1 MHIVE
6 LILIAVGLAMD
17 AFAVAV
23 CKGLSSG
30 RLLPRHYLLIG
41 LWFGGAQALMPT
53 VGYLLGAAF
62 ADYIEAFDHWIA
74 FVLLALIG
82 FNMLHEGLEKNRE
95 VAAPPCGCEAAR
107 AEAATQS
114 GAEAE
119 TAAQSAA
126 PCGCGTTRAGATQ
139 TETAQAETAQAEAA
153 QAEAADFSV
162 RTMLL
167 LALATSID
175 ALAAGISF
183 ALLPG
188 VSIGLCAALI
198 GGITFGLSALG
209 LWIGRRFGLRFKA
222 RAEIAGGC
230 ILVLMGLKILL
241 EHLGVLPF

>member
-30 RLLPRHYLLIG
+30 RLLPRHYLLTG

-53 VGYLLGAAF
+53 IGYLLGAAF
-62 ADYIEAFDHWIA
+62 SGYIEAFDHWIA
-74 FVLLALIG
+74 FILLALIG
-82 FNMLHEGLEKNRE
+82 FNMLREGLEKNRD
-95 VAAPPCGCEAAR
+95 
-107 AEAATQS
+107 AT
-114 GAEAE
+114 
-119 TAAQSAA
+119 AA
-126 PCGCGTTRAGATQ
+126 PCGCGTARAGVTQ

-153 QAEAADFSV
+153 QAGATQAGATQAEAADFSV

-167 LALATSID
+167 LAVATSID

>member
-82 FNMLHEGLEKNRE
+82 FNMLHEGLEKNRD
-95 VAAPPCGCEAAR
+95 
-107 AEAATQS
+107 AT
-114 GAEAE
+114 
-119 TAAQSAA
+119 AA
-126 PCGCGTTRAGATQ
+126 PCGCGTTRAEVTQ

-153 QAEAADFSV
+153 QAGATQAEATDFSV